1 MCVQGS
7 SSGEG
12 GGGAGV
18 NVPPKMLDQLP
29 PKNNDI
35 ILPRCAC
42 ASEVYS
48 SVFVCLSVCLHIVCV
63 SV

>member
-1 MCVQGS
+1 MGR
-7 SSGEG
+7 
-12 GGGAGV
+12 GGAGV

-42 ASEVYS
+42 ASEVYG